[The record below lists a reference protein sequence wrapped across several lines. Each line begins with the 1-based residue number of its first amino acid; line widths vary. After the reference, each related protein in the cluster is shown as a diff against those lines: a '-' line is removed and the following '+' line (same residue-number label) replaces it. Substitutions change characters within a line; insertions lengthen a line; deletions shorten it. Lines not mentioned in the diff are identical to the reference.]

1 MTVAHAPSRL
11 TTCRGECRAAARYPE
26 HHDLLLSVDTD
37 IDALL
42 ALIELAVTWHE
53 LDYSDCPVVGPADW
67 AGFAAAHGWTF
78 PERAE
83 RAFSLALDI
92 VGRRLV
98 GPPPEPAG
106 PGLATVI
113 DLVRG

>member
-11 TTCRGECRAAARYPE
+11 SICRGGCRAAARYPE
-26 HHDLLLSVDTD
+26 HHDRLLAVDTD
-37 IDALL
+37 VDALL
-42 ALIELAVTWHE
+42 GLMELAVTWHE
-53 LDYSDCPVVGPADW
+53 LDYSDSPVVGPADW
-67 AGFAAAHGWTF
+67 AGFAAAHVWTF

-92 VGRRLV
+92 VGRRL
-98 GPPPEPAG
+98 E
-106 PGLATVI
+106 GLPVEQTGAELAPVI